1 MIIINFFKRIGI
13 FFKNLFIALFQRMR
27 PQRNFRWI
35 FSAIIWLI
43 VLIYIGFGVYI
54 GIEVYKI
61 HSESKATKF
70 AVKIYPFPAAVI
82 NGNVVWTKNYYQQ
95 LAYIRQF
102 STKTKQPVPDPAT
115 LRKQIID
122 QLIETKILEIQA
134 QKYNIK
140 VTNKDV
146 DDAYQKIVSQS
157 GGASE
162 VKKVLTELY
171 GMSENDFKQLVS
183 QQVLKEKIQSEVIQQ
198 VKVSHILIKDENTA
212 NDVAA
217 RAKKGEDFAAL
228 AKQYSEDTKSKDN
241 GGELGWLAKGQLVIN
256 NTPLPEFDQAAF
268 AANKG
273 TIVGPIKT
281 SAGFEIIKVE
291 DKKGSVNQD
300 YNSWLAGLKKNTKI
314 WYLIK

>member
-1 MIIINFFKRIGI
+1 MIIINFFRRIGI
-13 FFKNLFIALFQRMR
+13 FLKNLFVALLQRMR

-35 FSAIIWLI
+35 FSAVIWLI
-43 VLIYIGFGVYI
+43 LLVYLGFGI
-54 GIEVYKI
+54 FFGLEVYKI

-70 AVKIYPFPAAVI
+70 AVKIYPFPAAAV
-82 NGNVVWTKNYYQQ
+82 NGNVIWAKSYYQQ
-95 LAYIRQF
+95 LSYIRQF
-102 STKTKQPVPDPAT
+102 SAKTKQPIPDPAT

-122 QLIETKILEIQA
+122 QLVETKILEIQA
-134 QKYNIK
+134 QKYNVK
-140 VTNKDV
+140 VTSKDV

-171 GMSENDFKQLVS
+171 GMTESDFKGLVR
-183 QQVLKEKIQSEVIQQ
+183 QQVLKEKIQNNVIQQ
-198 VKVSHILIKDENTA
+198 VKAAHILIKDQNTA

-217 RAKKGEDFAAL
+217 RAKKGEDFTAL

-241 GGELGWLAKGQLVIN
+241 GGELGWLARGQLVIN

-268 AANKG
+268 STDKKA
-273 TIVGPIKT
+273 IVGPIKT
-281 SAGFEIIKVE
+281 SAGFEIIKIE
-291 DKKGSVNQD
+291 DKKGSVSQD
-300 YNSWLAGLKKNTKI
+300 YNAWLAGLKKNTKI